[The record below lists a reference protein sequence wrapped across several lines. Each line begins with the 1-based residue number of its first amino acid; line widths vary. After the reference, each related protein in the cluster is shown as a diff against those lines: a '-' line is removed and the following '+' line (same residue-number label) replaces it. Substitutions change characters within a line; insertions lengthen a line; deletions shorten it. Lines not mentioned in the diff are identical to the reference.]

1 MENIKELNT
10 MERKEL
16 TIKDVL
22 VDVMGILGKV
32 KVSIEQLEEI
42 GMPIRRAIS
51 GIRIC
56 VDSIEKAEANAGME
70 TQEEDPQED
79 GEKEPIRLVN
89 IEEISGEN
97 KDKAR

>member
-1 MENIKELNT
+1 METNNK
-10 MERKEL
+10 MESRPM

-22 VDVMGILGKV
+22 VDVMGILGRV
-32 KVSIEQLEEI
+32 KVSIDQMEEI
-42 GMPIRRAIS
+42 GMPISRAIS

-56 VDSIEKAEANAGME
+56 VDSIEKVEANAGME

>member
-1 MENIKELNT
+1 METNNT
-10 MERKEL
+10 MESRQM

-32 KVSIEQLEEI
+32 KVSIDQMEEI
-42 GMPIRRAIS
+42 GMPISRAIS

-70 TQEEDPQED
+70 TQEEDPQGDE
-79 GEKEPIRLVN
+79 EKEPIRLVN